1 MNYDLDLTDDV
12 GLEEV
17 IEIDDQD
24 EVIDVDNEEYQLKP
38 TDADQTEKEARRKRR
53 RRIRRLLGPGVTP
66 SFIAIISPDNGE
78 EDDEDPP
85 PKRFKIDV
93 DDYLGLTHD
102 KAPRL
107 APVDSSLS
115 VVRKNV
121 LPSEE
126 GYFEGSVSFALPE
139 DSQHLYELHLL
150 IRQQLEMFSASE
162 DDVLMTQAGRRTRTV
177 RGKVGIRCVHC
188 TKAFLNMPFQ
198 TRTWPAGAISYP
210 VNIAGFYPVCSQ
222 KPQLH
227 FENCPNMPQ
236 EIKGQLHRLTNEP
249 TLRRQKSSDTNS
261 ISASLYYAI
270 SAKRIG
276 LIDVDG
282 GIRFGRDLNLEPLSL
297 ESVKVQV
304 ESNLDRFMRKGP
316 GAVVLKPPENIELSQ
331 ARISADEESERV
343 LARLVAEKD
352 DAQILGRS
360 DDKRLVSDCIFIC
373 VRSMAI
379 CHALPSDF
387 ESRGKKT
394 KLMRIGL
401 AGFCCRY
408 CNAVNTS
415 ESTAVPVNYSCRS
428 FSSHP
433 DNLSSA
439 ISNSFFLH
447 LQKCFRAPLEIRK
460 ALAAFKRL
468 HTRQMAKL
476 PFGAQRKLF
485 YALWVRLR
493 NNDLSKEVIL
503 QRIKDL
509 PQPLPESIPSD
520 AGVVD
525 VVHAIVSS
533 KTPFP
538 DVVSSIHAEGE
549 DEVRPTFFPFC
560 DDEETKAVLCTASE
574 QDPAINDG
582 LILSSD
588 EYLVTEYVF
597 LMMKQL
603 KVAYPT
609 PLDFAR
615 GKRTTVLNVGL
626 AGMCCIH
633 CNENDRATAGG
644 RSFPS
649 APDNMASSLN
659 TSLFQHM
666 QRCLFVPD
674 DIKRALATVKKVHS
688 HQCANLKFGSQ
699 RRYFNFVFHRL
710 QSVETSVDMTEVA
723 RVKSEQIEDMGP
735 SESEQC
741 VNNNTLVKFSFYEVS
756 KTCFECLRCRMVPMA
771 FRAANSVGTKMPSW
785 ESMQSH
791 AKFCKGD
798 ALDLSNIVAVIQEC
812 LSSITGLT
820 LEKLEHPA
828 FVKVVRTA
836 VGDDTKLVQLFTKST
851 CGLIKQSEG
860 VAQSE
865 VTEGISG
872 PNLMI
877 DSCHT
882 FPTSINVGTLVQ
894 EFQEFAETVPGM
906 EPSLL
911 KNVLFLQF
919 FQMISPFL
927 VVTMDKI

>member
-1 MNYDLDLTDDV
+1 MNYELNLHGDV

-17 IEIDDQD
+17 IEIDDHE
-24 EVIDVDNEEYQLKP
+24 EVIDVDNGENQLIS
-38 TDADQTEKEARRKRR
+38 TDADHPEKEARRRR
-53 RRIRRLLGPGVTP
+53 RRRLRRLLGPGVTP

-78 EDDEDPP
+78 EDYDDPP
-85 PKRFKIDV
+85 PKRFRIDV

-102 KAPRL
+102 KPPRL

-115 VVRKNV
+115 VARKSV

-188 TKAFLNMPFQ
+188 TKAFLNMPVQ
-198 TRTWPAGAISYP
+198 TRTWPPGAISYP

-282 GIRFGRDLNLEPLSL
+282 GIRFGRDLKLEPLSL

-304 ESNLDRFMRKGP
+304 ESNLERFTRKGS
-316 GAVVLKPPENIELSQ
+316 GAVLLKPPENIELSQ
-331 ARISADEESERV
+331 ARITADEESERV
-343 LARLVAEKD
+343 LARLFAEKD

-379 CHALPSDF
+379 CHAVPSDF

-415 ESTAVPVNYSCRS
+415 EATTVPIDFSCRS

-485 YALWVRLR
+485 YALWARLR
-493 NNDLSKEVIL
+493 ANDLSKEVIL

-509 PQPLPESIPSD
+509 PQSLPETIPST

-525 VVHAIVSS
+525 VAHAIASS
-533 KTPFP
+533 PISFP
-538 DVVSSIHAEGE
+538 DVVPSIHIEGE
-549 DEVRPTFFPFC
+549 DEERPTFFPFC
-560 DDEETKAVLCTASE
+560 DDEETKATIYRARE

-588 EYLVTEYVF
+588 EYLVTEFVF

-603 KVAYPT
+603 KVAHPT

-615 GKRTTVLNVGL
+615 GKRTTVLHVGL
-626 AGMCCIH
+626 AGMCCMH
-633 CNENDRATAGG
+633 CDEHDHASAGG

-659 TSLFQHM
+659 TSLYQHM
-666 QRCLFVPD
+666 QRCLFLPD

-699 RRYFNFVFHRL
+699 RRYFNLVFQRL
-710 QSVETSVDMTEVA
+710 QSVETHVDMREIA
-723 RVKSEQIEDMGP
+723 RVKAEQIEGMG
-735 SESEQC
+735 SRESEQG
-741 VNNNTLVKFSFYEVS
+741 VNSETLAKFNFHEVS

-771 FRAANSVGTKMPSW
+771 FRVANSVGTNMPSW
-785 ESMQSH
+785 DFMESHS
-791 AKFCKGD
+791 KFCKED
-798 ALDLSNIVAVIQEC
+798 ALDLSNIVAVIEEC
-812 LSSITGLT
+812 LSSISGLS
-820 LEKLEHPA
+820 LEKLEHPN
-828 FVKVVRTA
+828 FLKVVRTA
-836 VGDDTKLVQLFTKST
+836 VGDDIKLVQLFTKSAF
-851 CGLIKQSEG
+851 GLIKQRENAARSEG
-860 VAQSE
+860 M
-865 VTEGISG
+865 EGINDPDVMNGICRS
-872 PNLMI
+872 
-877 DSCHT
+877 
-882 FPTSINVGTLVQ
+882 FPTIVNIGTLVQ
-894 EFQEFAETVPGM
+894 EFHEFAETVPGM
-906 EPSLL
+906 EPLL
-911 KNVLFLQF
+911 SRNALFLRL

-927 VVTMDKI
+927 VVTMD